1 MVVFKKTNQF
11 LDKFT
16 AELFIV
22 EGEITDLITRQ
33 TLENLNARGQSHAS
47 AIAAGSALLGQ
58 LGSAALAGIAAS
70 DDGIDVSEFA
80 IELTDTNGVK
90 HLFKGCFPEVV
101 FKKGDQVKVI
111 AHPFKTDYGYVSAI
125 IHIKNNYMWTSQQVE
140 RGRLRYRMFGLKLL
154 GTVSLLTL
162 LMIIIFDLIKADSI
176 DKMLFSDLGTLN
188 TILVMNLVFLFIG
201 WRVGASFDEQSIEL
215 EAILKKL
222 GFYKPTVISLNDYTI
237 FSVKKRNKEKD
248 IKYPDRWEQ
257 YTYRIDLAQKDD
269 AEKYGKKYKINT
281 D

>member
-1 MVVFKKTNQF
+1 MNKMIFNNANQILEEF
-11 LDKFT
+11 I
-16 AELFIV
+16 AELFII

-33 TLENLNARGQSHAS
+33 TLENLNAKGQSHAS

-70 DDGIDVSEFA
+70 DYGVDVSEFA
-80 IELTDTNGVK
+80 IELTDHAGVK

-140 RGRLRYRMFGLKLL
+140 RGRYRYRIFGMKLMGGGGVFVLFIFLVMDYFNREYFTQMF
-154 GTVSLLTL
+154 
-162 LMIIIFDLIKADSI
+162 IFDIEMLIPI
-176 DKMLFSDLGTLN
+176 LFLN
-188 TILVMNLVFLFIG
+188 IIFLFIG
-201 WRVGASFDEQSIEL
+201 WRVGASFDEQSVEL
-215 EAILKKL
+215 EGILKKL

-269 AEKYGKKYKINT
+269 AEKYGKK
-281 D
+281 

>member
-1 MVVFKKTNQF
+1 MNKMIFNNANQILEEF
-11 LDKFT
+11 I

-33 TLENLNARGQSHAS
+33 TLENLNAKGQSH
-47 AIAAGSALLGQ
+47 
-58 LGSAALAGIAAS
+58 AS

-125 IHIKNNYMWTSQQVE
+125 IDIKNNYMWTSQQVE

-154 GTVSLLTL
+154 GTVSLFTL
-162 LMIIIFDLIKADSI
+162 LMI
-176 DKMLFSDLGTLN
+176 N
-188 TILVMNLVFLFIG
+188 T
-201 WRVGASFDEQSIEL
+201 
-215 EAILKKL
+215 
-222 GFYKPTVISLNDYTI
+222 TI
-237 FSVKKRNKEKD
+237 QNMTINKIYEC
-248 IKYPDRWEQ
+248 
-257 YTYRIDLAQKDD
+257 
-269 AEKYGKKYKINT
+269 INKGQ
-281 D
+281 

>member
-1 MVVFKKTNQF
+1 MNKMIFNNANQILEEF
-11 LDKFT
+11 I

-33 TLENLNARGQSHAS
+33 TLENLNAKGQSHAS
-47 AIAAGSALLGQ
+47 AIAVGSTLLGQ
-58 LGSAALAGIAAS
+58 LGSAALVGIAAS
-70 DDGIDVSEFA
+70 DDGVNVSEFA

-90 HLFKGCFPEVV
+90 HFFKGCFPEVV

-125 IHIKNNYMWTSQQVE
+125 IDIKNNYIWTSQQVE
-140 RGRLRYRMFGLKLL
+140 SGRFRYRILWMKLSVCGCL
-154 GTVSLLTL
+154 FVLLIMATYD
-162 LMIIIFDLIKADSI
+162 FFHADSI
-176 DKMLFSDLGTLN
+176 DLMLLSNTFIQKISLFLIFIFS
-188 TILVMNLVFLFIG
+188 FIG

-222 GFYKPTVISLNDYTI
+222 GFYKPTMMSLNNYSI
-237 FSVKKRNKEKD
+237 FNVKKKNKEKD

-269 AEKYGKKYKINT
+269 AEKYGKK
-281 D
+281 

>member
-1 MVVFKKTNQF
+1 MNKMIFNNANQM
-11 LDKFT
+11 LEEFT

-22 EGEITDLITRQ
+22 EGKITDLITRE
-33 TLENLNARGQSHAS
+33 TLENINAKSQSTMEG
-47 AIAAGSALLGQ
+47 IAAGSALLGQ

-70 DDGIDVSEFA
+70 DDGVNVSEFA

-90 HLFKGCFPEVV
+90 HFFKGCFPEVV

-125 IHIKNNYMWTSQQVE
+125 IDIKNNYMWTSQQVE
-140 RGRLRYRMFGLKLL
+140 RGRYRYRIFGMKLMGGGGVFVLFIFLVMDYFNREYFTQMF
-154 GTVSLLTL
+154 
-162 LMIIIFDLIKADSI
+162 IFDIEMLIPI
-176 DKMLFSDLGTLN
+176 LFLN
-188 TILVMNLVFLFIG
+188 IIFLFIG

-269 AEKYGKKYKINT
+269 AEKYGKK
-281 D
+281 

>member
-1 MVVFKKTNQF
+1 MVFNKINKLLEEF
-11 LDKFT
+11 I

-33 TLENLNARGQSHAS
+33 TLENLNAKGQSHAS
-47 AIAAGSALLGQ
+47 AIAVGSTLLGQ
-58 LGSAALAGIAAS
+58 LGSAALVGIAAS
-70 DDGIDVSEFA
+70 DDGVNVSEFA

-90 HLFKGCFPEVV
+90 HFFKGCFPEVV

-125 IHIKNNYMWTSQQVE
+125 IDIKNNYMWTSQQVE
-140 RGRLRYRMFGLKLL
+140 RGRYRYRIFGMKLMGGGGVFVLFVFLVMDYFNREYFTQMF
-154 GTVSLLTL
+154 
-162 LMIIIFDLIKADSI
+162 IFDIEMLIPI
-176 DKMLFSDLGTLN
+176 LFLN
-188 TILVMNLVFLFIG
+188 IIFLFIG
-201 WRVGASFDEQSIEL
+201 WRVGASFDEQSVEL
-215 EAILKKL
+215 EGILKKL

-269 AEKYGKKYKINT
+269 AEKYGKK
-281 D
+281 

>member
-1 MVVFKKTNQF
+1 MIFNNANQI
-11 LDKFT
+11 LEEFT

-33 TLENLNARGQSHAS
+33 ILENLNAQGQSHAS
-47 AIAAGSALLGQ
+47 AIAAGSTLLGQ

-70 DDGIDVSEFA
+70 DDGVDVSEFA
-80 IELTDTNGVK
+80 IELTDHAGMT

-125 IHIKNNYMWTSQQVE
+125 IDIKNNYIWTSQQVE
-140 RGRLRYRMFGLKLL
+140 RGRYRYRVFCIKSFGLICLVGLVFIFLL
-154 GTVSLLTL
+154 FGVIGGFESLRHIVTVYFCVFTLSLSLL
-162 LMIIIFDLIKADSI
+162 
-176 DKMLFSDLGTLN
+176 
-188 TILVMNLVFLFIG
+188 IG

-222 GFYKPTVISLNDYTI
+222 GFYKPTMMSLNKYSI
-237 FSVKKRNKEKD
+237 FSTEPANNQLNERWKD
-248 IKYPDRWEQ
+248 

-269 AEKYGKKYKINT
+269 AEKYGKK
-281 D
+281 

>member
-1 MVVFKKTNQF
+1 MNKMIFNNANQILEEF
-11 LDKFT
+11 I

-33 TLENLNARGQSHAS
+33 TLENLNAKGQSHAS
-47 AIAAGSALLGQ
+47 AIAVGSTLLGQ

-70 DDGIDVSEFA
+70 DDGVDVSEFA

-125 IHIKNNYMWTSQQVE
+125 IDIKNNYMWTSQQVE
-140 RGRLRYRMFGLKLL
+140 RGRLRYRVLGMKLIVWSSFFIL
-154 GTVSLLTL
+154 FVVFVVDFLN
-162 LMIIIFDLIKADSI
+162 ANSI
-176 DKMLFSDLGTLN
+176 DEMLFSEMHIQITSLVW
-188 TILVMNLVFLFIG
+188 ILISLFIG

-222 GFYKPTVISLNDYTI
+222 GFYKPTMMSLNKYSI
-237 FSVKKRNKEKD
+237 FSTEPANNQLNERWKD
-248 IKYPDRWEQ
+248 
-257 YTYRIDLAQKDD
+257 YTYRIYLAQKDD
-269 AEKYGKKYKINT
+269 AEKYGKK
-281 D
+281 